1 MKWVIKQIKTLPY
14 NKVMDFLKHSLER
27 DTLEEALESREI
39 MIKEYKYTET
49 IHEEDQ
55 NPNYGI
61 YLKLKELNPVKI
73 DLKTLIN
80 NY

>member
-55 NPNYGI
+55 NPNYEI
-61 YLKLKELNPVKI
+61 ISRLLSLELPKPDI
-73 DLKTLIN
+73 HLLIK